1 MRPHWAAAQAGR
13 LVAHCRM
20 PHAAGVRS
28 FSSGEKM
35 SADADEWLKKNP
47 VVRCLIEWTQVR
59 SAPQS

>member
-28 FSSGEKM
+28 LSSGEKM

-47 VVRCLIEWTQVR
+47 VR
-59 SAPQS
+59 A